1 MIVGDFFRGL
11 VSGNPWENHLCFR
24 RFSEIFHGKNIQQWW
39 IFMDFHGFSP
49 FPLPLGEFLLGEL
62 GPCQLLATCL
72 RVMG

>member
-24 RFSEIFHGKNIQQWW
+24 GFSEIFHGKIHPK
-39 IFMDFHGFSP
+39 MVDFHGFSP